1 MQTCQANWED
11 DENNRIVALAVE
23 YTVDA
28 DEVKLQCVTPTTVTF
43 LDANSR
49 SPVRTIG
56 VHTAAGAKLLRK
68 HWRKH
73 GGVEHLEHELTQS
86 LLTSAQ

>member
-1 MQTCQANWED
+1 MPTIQATWED
-11 DENNRIVALAVE
+11 DENNRIVALAVQ

-28 DEVKLQCVTPTTVTF
+28 DEVKLHCVTPTTVTF
-43 LDANSR
+43 LDTASR

-68 HWRKH
+68 HWRTR
-73 GGVEHLEHELTQS
+73 GGVERLEHELTES
-86 LLTSAQ
+86 LLTGAR